1 MIAKIKGKIEFLKDG
16 YAVVDVNGVGYKIF
30 ASNLTLGKIA
40 GKEHIE
46 LFIHTHVREDI
57 LALYGFLTM
66 EELDMFELLISVSG
80 VGPRSAT
87 GILSIADPKTIQT
100 AILKEDPSILT
111 KVSGVGKRTA
121 ERVIVELKN
130 KVADLSV
137 GEREEVVADSDA
149 LEALAS
155 MGYSVSEAREALKG
169 VSKEV
174 KDVGER
180 VKLALK
186 NLGRK

>member
-1 MIAKIKGKIEFLKDG
+1 MIGFLRGKIEYLKNG
-16 YAVVDVNGVGYKIF
+16 YAVVDVNGVGYRVNL
-30 ASNLTLGKIA
+30 SNLTLGKIA
-40 GKEHIE
+40 GKENVE

-57 LALYGFLTM
+57 LALFGFLTQ

-80 VGPRSAT
+80 VGPRSAI
-87 GILSIADPKTIQT
+87 GILSIADPKTIRT
-100 AILKEDPSILT
+100 AIINEDPSILT

-130 KVADLSV
+130 KVADLTV
-137 GEREEVVADSDA
+137 GEKEEAIADNDA
-149 LEALAS
+149 IEALAS
-155 MGYSVSEAREALKG
+155 MGYSVTEARVALKG
-169 VSKEV
+169 VPRDV

-180 VKLALK
+180 VKAALK